1 MRQPTI
7 VLAAITCLGVLW
19 PVSTPVSAQKRCADE
34 QAAVDAAQAAFDE
47 AREAEG
53 PLQEQ
58 AALEEERKAAA
69 TRAMAEARPAEE
81 QAKNAWDGAVNRYN
95 ACLNRPRNNG
105 CPAEKAA
112 VETATDKL
120 NAAVASRKK
129 FENAIKEATE
139 ALAKLQEQLKAAKEA
154 SAAARDRL
162 DKAREKLNRCRCKK
176 WKGGWHCV
184 VAGTYEE
191 CCIDKGT
198 DQ

>member
-7 VLAAITCLGVLW
+7 VLAAITCLGVLC
-19 PVSTPVSAQKRCADE
+19 PVSTPVSAQNRCADE
-34 QAAVDAAQAAFDE
+34 QAAVDAAQAALDK

-58 AALEEERKAAA
+58 AALEEERKTAA
-69 TRAMAEARPAEE
+69 TRAIEEGRPAE
-81 QAKNAWDGAVNRYN
+81 QRAKNAWDGAVHRYN
-95 ACLNRPRNNG
+95 ACLSRPRNNE

-112 VETATDKL
+112 VEAATDKL
-120 NAAVASRKK
+120 NAEVASRMKL
-129 FENAIKEATE
+129 ENAIKVATE
-139 ALAKLQEQLKAAKEA
+139 ALEKLQEQLMAAKA
-154 SAAARDRL
+154 TSAAARDQL

-176 WKGGWHCV
+176 WKGGWHCL

-191 CCIDKGT
+191 CCIDKGE